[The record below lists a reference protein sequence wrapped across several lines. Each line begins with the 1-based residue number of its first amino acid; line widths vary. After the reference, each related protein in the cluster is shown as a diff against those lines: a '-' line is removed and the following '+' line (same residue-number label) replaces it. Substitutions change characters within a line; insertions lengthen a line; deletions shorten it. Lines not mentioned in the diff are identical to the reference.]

1 MIDLHCHILAGI
13 DDGAQSMEESLEMAR
28 AAVREGIDTIIATP
42 HHKNGRYENTKQAIN
57 VKTAELNEVLI
68 AENIPLKILTGQE
81 TAIHGELLKGIT
93 LGEVSTLNNTQY
105 IFIELPVG
113 HVPRYTEKLFY
124 DLQVEGKIP
133 VIVHPER
140 NQEIIERPEI
150 LYQLIKKGALSQLT
164 ASSICGIFGKKIK
177 GFSEHL
183 IEANL
188 VHFIA
193 SDAHNTNKR
202 GFQMA
207 QAYDHINTRYGVD
220 MVYLFKENAEL
231 LVHDHNV
238 YKEVPQRVRKKKFL
252 GLF

>member
-13 DDGAQSMEESLEMAR
+13 DDGARMMEDSIDMAR
-28 AAVREGIDTIIATP
+28 AAVSEGIETIIATP
-42 HHKNGRYENTKQAIN
+42 HHKNGRYDNTKKEIAE
-57 VKTAELNEVLI
+57 KTAELNKVLKE
-68 AENIPLKILTGQE
+68 ENIPLTILPGQE
-81 TAIHGELLKGIT
+81 PAIHGELLKGIS
-93 LGEVSTLNNTQY
+93 LGEVGTLNNTQY
-105 IFIELPVG
+105 IFIELPAG
-113 HVPRYTEKLFY
+113 HVPRYTEKLLY

-150 LYQLIKKGALSQLT
+150 FYQLIKKGALSQVT
-164 ASSICGIFGKKIK
+164 ASSICGKFGKKIK
-177 GFSEHL
+177 GFSEQL

-202 GFQMA
+202 GFHIA
-207 QAYDHINTRYGVD
+207 HAYDYINTRYGVE
-220 MVYLFKENAEL
+220 MVYFFKENAEFL
-231 LVHDHNV
+231 IEGLNI
-238 YKEVPQRVRKKKFL
+238 YKEIPQPVRKKKFL